1 MTTVTLSTDPA
12 LLDVDRIYHWLSTD
26 TYWARGRSRETVES
40 TIAHSLNLGA
50 YDEDGQQVGYA
61 RLVTDHTTFAWLC
74 DVYVDPAVRG
84 QGISHQLV
92 QGMLA
97 ECEPMGL
104 NRIVLATHD
113 AHGLYERYG
122 WQVLPEPG
130 RWMTRG
136 RP

>member
-12 LLDVDRIYHWLSTD
+12 LLDVDRIH
-26 TYWARGRSRETVES
+26 
-40 TIAHSLNLGA
+40 H
-50 YDEDGQQVGYA
+50 
-61 RLVTDHTTFAWLC
+61 WLC
-74 DVYVDPAVRG
+74 DVYVDPAGRG

-104 NRIVLATHD
+104 NRIVLAAHD